1 MARGRTGALG
11 WLAVIAA
18 VLTMPGCYHG
28 AAGAPAPHPRVKE
41 AQDAARQAMAVEES
55 RPVWSN
61 GSTPTVLGDSVSG
74 LSCAST
80 AMAWRAAS
88 WASFTRG

>member
-41 AQDAARQAMAVEES
+41 AQDAARQAMAVEAQLK
-55 RPVWSN
+55 PD
-61 GSTPTVLGDSVSG
+61 T
-74 LSCAST
+74 LSPRQVTWPLATC
-80 AMAWRAAS
+80 
-88 WASFTRG
+88 